1 MDGLRILEQLC
12 REPTVSYY
20 EDRVSAA
27 ISRICADHGLDVKRD
42 RWGNLA
48 VGSAGWESHV
58 GSGVAFV
65 AHMDHPGFEVVGDN
79 GDGILRAVSHGG
91 MAPAA
96 FESGVGVK
104 IVCDD
109 GERVSGRVSG
119 CESKRESSDGRFAS
133 SDSVLIE
140 CIDDASVLPS
150 LPAPAILHLP
160 DFSVESDMIVA
171 RSLDD
176 LAGCATI
183 LASLIDVLGSGSLD
197 PDFAVVGLF
206 TRAEEVGLVGA
217 RLIAE
222 DGWLP
227 KQFVVVSVET
237 SLKSV
242 SAPQGSGVVIRVG
255 DRATTFDHDAEILLR
270 SAAER
275 LVSASSVEDDSDS
288 GAGQKFMYQRVLM
301 GAGGC
306 EASAFKAH
314 GHAVTG
320 TSYPLGAWH
329 NREEDGSIAAEYI
342 SLLDFESGITLV
354 REVMAS
360 GGEYKDGLELLRQH
374 PEMEGM
380 RLESGG

>member
-1 MDGLRILEQLC
+1 MILEELC

-20 EDRVSAA
+20 EARVSAA
-27 ISRICADHGLDVKRD
+27 ISRICYDHGLDVKRD

-48 VGSAGWESHV
+48 VGSAGWESHG

-79 GDGILRAVSHGG
+79 GDGTLHAVSHGG

-96 FESGVGVK
+96 FESGVSVQ

-109 GERVSGRVSG
+109 GERVSGRVLG
-119 CESKRESSDGRFAS
+119 CESKRESPDGRFAS
-133 SDSVLIE
+133 SDSVLLDCSDSE
-140 CIDDASVLPS
+140 SVLPS
-150 LPAPAILHLP
+150 LPAPAILDLP

-183 LASLIDVLGSGSLD
+183 LAGLIDVLGSGSLN

-227 KQFVVVSVET
+227 KQFIVVSVET

-242 SAPQGSGVVIRVG
+242 SAPQDSCVVIRVG
-255 DRATTFDHDAEILLR
+255 DRAATFDHDAELLLR
-270 SAAER
+270 STAEH
-275 LVSASSVEDDSDS
+275 LVSASSVEYESC
-288 GAGQKFMYQRVLM
+288 AGQRFRYQRALM

-314 GHAVTG
+314 GYAVTG

-342 SLLDFESGITLV
+342 SLSDFESGIRLV
-354 REVMAS
+354 REVMMG
-360 GGEYKDGLELLRQH
+360 GGEYRDGLELLRQR
-374 PEMEGM
+374 PEVAGM
-380 RLESGG
+380 RLENGD